1 MENLTFVLHWC
12 FKTNSS
18 VQMPIPWLDMT
29 MSTMKKRRWRK
40 NPLWHA
46 LTKPLQ
52 LIHTH
57 SDTDD
62 SSSFAS
68 LQLCTNKSLDT
79 VYAQSVSAF
88 ANKYLNV
95 ETPVI
100 CSLELFLFMWPS
112 GWKSNSWQCYC
123 SSSTVTKLQRDVF
136 KGVKWSLKLFLFT
149 WRALTLDEG
158 LDIIPPVS
166 PLTCRKHRSHTF
178 SCV

>member
-1 MENLTFVLHWC
+1 MENLTFVLYWC

-40 NPLWHA
+40 KPS
-46 LTKPLQ
+46 LTCTHEAIIPETHT
-52 LIHTH
+52 HTH

-68 LQLCTNKSLDT
+68 LQLCTNKRLDT

-95 ETPVI
+95 ETPVV
-100 CSLELFLFMWPS
+100 CSLELFLFMWLS
-112 GWKSNSWQCYC
+112 GLEIKLLAALLSQQYSHKT
-123 SSSTVTKLQRDVF
+123 ST
-136 KGVKWSLKLFLFT
+136 
-149 WRALTLDEG
+149 
-158 LDIIPPVS
+158 
-166 PLTCRKHRSHTF
+166 
-178 SCV
+178 